1 MCTIKMNF
9 YSEVLKGDTNV
20 NVILPTLDYSK
31 APFKTVYLLHGGDGS
46 ADDWL
51 NCSSAAKTAIDNGI
65 ALVLPEVGGES
76 FYCDMNEGPDYFTY
90 ISEELVSKM
99 EQMFPLSH
107 KKEDR
112 FVAGLSMGG
121 YGASTWGLRKPDM
134 FQAIGNFSGASDIVK
149 LFGTPGGPFSE
160 EELKA
165 KVNRIW
171 GGIDKLKDSEYDT
184 IHMLKAAGSNP
195 EGYPEIFVGVG
206 KDDFVYSAVMDYMDA
221 AEKYGVRVHYED
233 MSGGHEWKV
242 WDEMFKRFVT
252 RYFKQ

>member
-51 NCSSAAKTAIDNGI
+51 NCSSAAETAIDNGI

-99 EQMFPLSH
+99 EQMFPLSN

-121 YGASTWGLRKPDM
+121 Y
-134 FQAIGNFSGASDIVK
+134 
-149 LFGTPGGPFSE
+149 
-160 EELKA
+160 
-165 KVNRIW
+165 
-171 GGIDKLKDSEYDT
+171 
-184 IHMLKAAGSNP
+184 
-195 EGYPEIFVGVG
+195 
-206 KDDFVYSAVMDYMDA
+206 
-221 AEKYGVRVHYED
+221 
-233 MSGGHEWKV
+233 
-242 WDEMFKRFVT
+242 
-252 RYFKQ
+252 